1 MAASKED
8 PGQPEAEAGRVE
20 VGEAGEGEREGG
32 EAGEDGACSDPEL
45 EDLLNC
51 ESNS

>member
-20 VGEAGEGEREGG
+20 EEEAGEGEGGGG
-32 EAGEDGACSDPEL
+32 EGGEDGACSDPEL

-51 ESNS
+51 EPNS